1 MKFYVKDECG
11 ENYVVEEVEEKEV
24 HDDEFEPEKEKPSL
38 TDEEILA
45 LKKLA
50 LSTDKLLALLADI
63 KDEDADTGDDE
74 GMDPKEIMDE
84 DSEKDDEEDEE
95 KEDKKVKDSKSS
107 FGSLE
112 KQKKVVKDSS
122 IDRDTAIADAWSKR
136 YGGAR

>member
-11 ENYVVEEVEEKEV
+11 ENYVVEEVEEEV

-38 TDEEILA
+38 TDDEILA

-63 KDEDADTGDDE
+63 KDEDADKDDDE
-74 GMDPKEIMDE
+74 GMDPKEVMDE
-84 DSEKDDEEDEE
+84 DSEKDDEDEDEE

-112 KQKKVVKDSS
+112 KQKKVVKNSS

-136 YGGAR
+136 YGGAK